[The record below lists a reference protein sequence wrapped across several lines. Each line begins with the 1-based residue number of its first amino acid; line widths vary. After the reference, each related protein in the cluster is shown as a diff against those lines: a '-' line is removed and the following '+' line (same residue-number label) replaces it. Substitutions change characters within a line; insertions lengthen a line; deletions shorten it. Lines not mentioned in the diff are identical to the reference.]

1 MLFKLRHLSKILKK
15 KSINEKMV
23 RKLGYKKQLPIKM
36 ILIMFILKIHECIHV
51 YICMRILVVQKQFA
65 FLNILRHSLYH

>member
-1 MLFKLRHLSKILKK
+1 
-15 KSINEKMV
+15 MV

-36 ILIMFILKIHECIHV
+36 ILIMFILIIHECIYV